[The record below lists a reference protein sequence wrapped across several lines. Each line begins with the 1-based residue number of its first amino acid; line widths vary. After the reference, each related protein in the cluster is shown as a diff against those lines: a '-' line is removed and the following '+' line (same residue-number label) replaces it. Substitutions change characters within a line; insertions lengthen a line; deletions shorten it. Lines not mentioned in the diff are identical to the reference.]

1 MHFRLIYIKDLLI
14 YIAITKIRYQ
24 DKIITLRN
32 MFRQG
37 KRNFSLFAGSS
48 DDWAKGVASIKYAY
62 TIELRDRGTYGF
74 LLPATQIVPTARE
87 IWAGI
92 RAIARLVT
100 CNT

>member
-1 MHFRLIYIKDLLI
+1 MNVARKAINA
-14 YIAITKIRYQ
+14 IAKVHGTNYQ
-24 DKIITLRN
+24 LGPSAELMYPTS
-32 MFRQG
+32 G
-37 KRNFSLFAGSS
+37 AS

-62 TIELRDRGTYGF
+62 TVELRDRGTYGF